1 MAMVMSTVH
10 LKGISHDKVVL
21 EYLKSNKAE
30 ALEIYFDA
38 PGNNLLRENHEKC
51 FHITPLYSAFKDVTE
66 EIIWKRKAWDKTY
79 MNMMKNQY
87 NGITITP
94 SLQKRIIFGFLENDI
109 HLRPLTKLQQDLYNQ
124 QDLV

>member
-79 MNMMKNQY
+79 MKMMKNQY
-87 NGITITP
+87 NGMTITP
-94 SLQKRIIFGFLENDI
+94 SLQKTYHFWFSGE
-109 HLRPLTKLQQDLYNQ
+109 
-124 QDLV
+124 

>member
-51 FHITPLYSAFKDVTE
+51 FHITPLYSAFKDVYE
-66 EIIWKRKAWDKTY
+66 DDEKSIQWDDHNSFPSETY
-79 MNMMKNQY
+79 HFWFS
-87 NGITITP
+87 G
-94 SLQKRIIFGFLENDI
+94 E
-109 HLRPLTKLQQDLYNQ
+109 
-124 QDLV
+124 

>member
-38 PGNNLLRENHEKC
+38 PGNNLLSENIGVSLNRRKGIWADGAIHNGKCVNRESYPMTAGSCWIK
-51 FHITPLYSAFKDVTE
+51 
-66 EIIWKRKAWDKTY
+66 
-79 MNMMKNQY
+79 
-87 NGITITP
+87 
-94 SLQKRIIFGFLENDI
+94 
-109 HLRPLTKLQQDLYNQ
+109 
-124 QDLV
+124 

>member
-38 PGNNLLRENHEKC
+38 PGNNLLSEKA
-51 FHITPLYSAFKDVTE
+51 AFNPTE
-66 EIIWKRKAWDKTY
+66 CD
-79 MNMMKNQY
+79 
-87 NGITITP
+87 
-94 SLQKRIIFGFLENDI
+94 
-109 HLRPLTKLQQDLYNQ
+109 HLTSI
-124 QDLV
+124 

>member
-66 EIIWKRKAWDKTY
+66 EIIWKRKAWVLIFHHLHIGLIPCRI
-79 MNMMKNQY
+79 QGC
-87 NGITITP
+87 NG
-94 SLQKRIIFGFLENDI
+94 RNYLE
-109 HLRPLTKLQQDLYNQ
+109 TQGMG
-124 QDLV
+124 

>member
-38 PGNNLLRENHEKC
+38 PGNNL
-51 FHITPLYSAFKDVTE
+51 
-66 EIIWKRKAWDKTY
+66 EIRVYKF
-79 MNMMKNQY
+79 
-87 NGITITP
+87 P
-94 SLQKRIIFGFLENDI
+94 
-109 HLRPLTKLQQDLYNQ
+109 
-124 QDLV
+124 